1 MGDIC
6 QARRNDTSQHNKRR
20 HCRIILR
27 NIDMPNCILTGKIY
41 LLTLPPD
48 EKNRALSLDAYHTNL
63 SSNGLLRYPLNNYLS
78 QGFIPYEILDDPMSN
93 ECWRMFKN
101 IGYSDNDYSVSVVN
115 TGFMRVQ
122 HFLEQVLQDE
132 RIEYMTLDIQDMHGI
147 PEQIFE
153 CEIGAEKLCQAIE
166 QAPNDVNRLAL
177 PAVKFKIVRGK

>member
-1 MGDIC
+1 
-6 QARRNDTSQHNKRR
+6 
-20 HCRIILR
+20 
-27 NIDMPNCILTGKIY
+27 
-41 LLTLPPD
+41 
-48 EKNRALSLDAYHTNL
+48 
-63 SSNGLLRYPLNNYLS
+63 
-78 QGFIPYEILDDPMSN
+78 
-93 ECWRMFKN
+93 
-101 IGYSDNDYSVSVVN
+101 
-115 TGFMRVQ
+115 MRVQ

>member
-1 MGDIC
+1 
-6 QARRNDTSQHNKRR
+6 
-20 HCRIILR
+20 
-27 NIDMPNCILTGKIY
+27 MPSCILTGKIY

-48 EKNRALSLDAYHTNL
+48 EKNRALSFDAYHAGLVDLSFFIVQKATDNLIAINLNTNL

-132 RIEYMTLDIQDMHGI
+132 RIEYMTLDIQDTHGI